1 LKTEFGSEIKFLFR
15 IRDDDIFK
23 FLFLARDGS
32 VPIMR
37 IFLMTNLLIIKDRAL
52 ALRVEREER
61 ALRAEEAGLELLH
74 RASGSGVRR
83 SAVELRR
90 VHHRQLQINER
101 RKLSVPPP
109 PPSSVSSTSSLEERG
124 QAAVQPALPAPEAF
138 PMLHLLQVNFIE
150 VLNFNIN

>member
-1 LKTEFGSEIKFLFR
+1 
-15 IRDDDIFK
+15 
-23 FLFLARDGS
+23 
-32 VPIMR
+32 M
-37 IFLMTNLLIIKDRAL
+37 
-52 ALRVEREER
+52 EREER

-90 VHHRQLQINER
+90 AHHRQLQINER

-124 QAAVQPALPAPEAF
+124 QAAVQPALPVPEDF
-138 PMLHLLQVNFIE
+138 PLLHLLQVISMKVPKVFA
-150 VLNFNIN
+150 VKFNLLIQPEYSRKLEHFSQCRGWSRI

>member
-1 LKTEFGSEIKFLFR
+1 
-15 IRDDDIFK
+15 
-23 FLFLARDGS
+23 
-32 VPIMR
+32 MR
-37 IFLMTNLLIIKDRAL
+37 IFFLTNLFSSKDRAL
-52 ALRVEREER
+52 ALRMEREER

-90 VHHRQLQINER
+90 AHHRQLQINER

-124 QAAVQPALPAPEAF
+124 QAAVQPALPVPEDF
-138 PMLHLLQVNFIE
+138 PLLHLLQVISMKVPKVFA
-150 VLNFNIN
+150 VKFNLVIQPEYSRKLEHFSQCRGWSRI

>member
-1 LKTEFGSEIKFLFR
+1 MVIFFFFKVFLPR
-15 IRDDDIFK
+15 QRRVRAYCRN
-23 FLFLARDGS
+23 FLNNQPS
-32 VPIMR
+32 
-37 IFLMTNLLIIKDRAL
+37 NIKDRAL

-74 RASGSGVRR
+74 RASGSGFRR

-90 VHHRQLQINER
+90 AHHRQLQLSER

-109 PPSSVSSTSSLEERG
+109 PPSSASSVSSLEERG

-138 PMLHLLQVNFIE
+138 PMLHLLQVT
-150 VLNFNIN
+150 L